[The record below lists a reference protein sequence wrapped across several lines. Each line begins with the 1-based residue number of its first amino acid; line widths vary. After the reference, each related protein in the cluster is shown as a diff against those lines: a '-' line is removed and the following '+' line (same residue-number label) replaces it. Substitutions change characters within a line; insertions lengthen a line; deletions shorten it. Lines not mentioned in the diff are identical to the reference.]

1 MSFQIFPQHLF
12 NYFLYDLNNEEENEF
27 LAALDLE
34 AVNVADIVHGVTAEE
49 ADKRTEAN
57 EHRFVNQ
64 PQEPERSSVKVR
76 VKGLLRYPIKC
87 VDGRPQPSHGPAVI
101 TS

>member
-1 MSFQIFPQHLF
+1 MADEFPNFSVAFIQDLE

-34 AVNVADIVHGVTAEE
+34 AVNVADIVDEVTVEE
-49 ADKRTEAN
+49 ADKGTEAN

-64 PQEPERSSVKVR
+64 PQEPERSPVK
-76 VKGLLRYPIKC
+76 L
-87 VDGRPQPSHGPAVI
+87 
-101 TS
+101 